1 MEKKPIKYLSLL
13 KEICLEPI
21 IQEKILREIEVDWL
35 RKKKKTSRYNIKL
48 GSREIKILS
57 IGEENFLVEN
67 SEAVGLRGLVSVF
80 KGSEQIFDCLIV
92 RSEDFGHAACF
103 EYKRKTRTN
112 TKPAKDFA
120 LDPDHPIGSL
130 PSN

>member
-21 IQEKILREIEVDWL
+21 IQEKIIREIEVDWL

-80 KGSEQIFDCLIV
+80 KGSEQIFDCLINHMFFYCV
-92 RSEDFGHAACF
+92 
-103 EYKRKTRTN
+103 
-112 TKPAKDFA
+112 
-120 LDPDHPIGSL
+120 
-130 PSN
+130 

>member
-1 MEKKPIKYLSLL
+1 MMIF
-13 KEICLEPI
+13 EIRN
-21 IQEKILREIEVDWL
+21 KDGV
-35 RKKKKTSRYNIKL
+35 TVA
-48 GSREIKILS
+48 
-57 IGEENFLVEN
+57 VE
-67 SEAVGLRGLVSVF
+67 
-80 KGSEQIFDCLIV
+80 
-92 RSEDFGHAACF
+92 EDFGNAACF